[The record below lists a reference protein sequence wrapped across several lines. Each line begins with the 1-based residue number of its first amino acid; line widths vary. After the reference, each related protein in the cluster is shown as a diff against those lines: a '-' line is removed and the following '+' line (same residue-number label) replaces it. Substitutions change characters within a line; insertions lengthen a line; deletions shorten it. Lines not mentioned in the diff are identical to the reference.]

1 MTITINGEKTER
13 SASVSVRELLK
24 ERCGNQ
30 FQGVAIAKNGAILR
44 REKWDTPLTDGDEIE
59 IIVASQGG

>member
-13 SASVSVRELLK
+13 STSVSVRDLLK

-30 FQGVAIAKNGAILR
+30 FRGVAIAMNGAILK
-44 REKWDTPLTDGDEIE
+44 REKWDTTLTDGDEIE